1 MASPTGLHSFAG
13 RVLTSIGR
21 PSRTL
26 CSYHK
31 CSSARLSRAR
41 HFFVT
46 EASSGDVQTPAS
58 VAMGSAQQQVA
69 ALFKEA
75 LAKVVP
81 EGEAPEPIVLPT
93 QNPKFGDYQCNN
105 ALPLLKKLPKGTYK
119 NPREV
124 AQAIIDA
131 LPESE
136 LIKEVSIAG
145 PGFINTT
152 LSRDWAALQLKSLLR
167 EGTDSWKPNTPHET
181 VIVDFSSPNIAKE
194 MHVGHLRSTIIGD
207 TLCRIFEFCG
217 QNVVRLNHVGD
228 WGTQFGMLIEYMA
241 DHSPELLEAE
251 GDVDTAPIS
260 DLQAFYKKAKV
271 KFDEDADFK
280 ERSQLRVV
288 ALQGGDEKTRAAWQ
302 RICEVSRKEF
312 QAIYDRLHVVIEE
325 RGESFY
331 NPLIPG
337 VLEKLG
343 EAGLTEISDGA
354 ECIFPEVRKEGQP
367 PLIVRKSDG
376 GFNYASTDLAAV
388 YHRVFTLGA
397 KRVIYVTDAGQ
408 QTHFHAVFDAARR
421 AGWLA
426 DGAKL
431 EHCGFGLVL
440 GEDGKRFRTRST
452 EVVRLVDLLDEAK
465 SKCVEQLQ
473 ERGREDLDEEAMQN
487 AGAAMGYGAVKY
499 ADLRQ
504 NRTTNYT
511 FSFERMLDLKGNTA
525 VYLLYAYA
533 RIKSIKDKVD
543 IPLEAEDIKLEH
555 EKEWA
560 LANHILKFPE
570 VVEACASEL
579 APNKLCEY
587 LYNLSTIYNE
597 FYTECKVIGSE
608 YEASRLQL
616 CDCTLRIMKACFDM
630 LGITPLDRI

>member
-1 MASPTGLHSFAG
+1 MLWVRGG
-13 RVLTSIGR
+13 
-21 PSRTL
+21 
-26 CSYHK
+26 CS
-31 CSSARLSRAR
+31 
-41 HFFVT
+41 
-46 EASSGDVQTPAS
+46 
-58 VAMGSAQQQVA
+58 
-69 ALFKEA
+69 
-75 LAKVVP
+75 
-81 EGEAPEPIVLPT
+81 
-93 QNPKFGDYQCNN
+93 NN
-105 ALPLLKKLPKGTYK
+105 ALPLLKKLPKGTFK

-131 LPESE
+131 LPESP
-136 LIKEVSIAG
+136 LITEVSIAG

-152 LSRDWAALQLKSLLR
+152 LSREWAAAQLKDLR
-167 EGTDSWKPNTPHET
+167 TNGAESWKPNVSPTK

-207 TLCRIFEFCG
+207 TMCRVLEFCG
-217 QNVVRLNHVGD
+217 HEVIRLNHVGD

-251 GDVDTAPIS
+251 GEVDTAPIA

-288 ALQGGDEKTRAAWQ
+288 ALQGGDVQTLAAWQ

-312 QAIYDRLHVVIEE
+312 QALYDRLDVVIEE

-331 NPLIPG
+331 NPIIPD
-337 VLEKLG
+337 VLTKLG
-343 EAGLTEISDGA
+343 EAGLTEMSDGA

-408 QTHFHAVFDAARR
+408 QTHFYAVFDAARR
-421 AGWLA
+421 AGWLE
-426 DGAKL
+426 GGVSL

-465 SKCVEQLQ
+465 AKCVEQLQ
-473 ERGREDLDEEAMQN
+473 ERGRDDLDEESMQA
-487 AGAAMGYGAVKY
+487 AGSAMGYGAVKY

-504 NRTTNYT
+504 NRMTNYT

-543 IPLEAEDIKLEH
+543 IPLEDEGITLEH

-570 VVEACASEL
+570 ITETVAAEL

-630 LGITPLDRI
+630 LGIQPLNRI